1 MASMLIL
8 AAFQGSDVAMS
19 SWSAA
24 SCRNGVD
31 FTGKTIT
38 LAEEDDTILAGTLSG
53 GSPFLFNQSDG
64 DTFAEVTLPA
74 GPLPLLDLVPIFVDG
89 SAPRTDSKEA
99 GGNEQLQV

>member
-1 MASMLIL
+1 
-8 AAFQGSDVAMS
+8 MS

-24 SCRNGVD
+24 SCRSGVD

-38 LAEEDDTILAGTLSG
+38 LAEDDILAGTLSG

-64 DTFAEVTLPA
+64 DTFAEVTLTA
-74 GPLPLLDLVPIFVDG
+74 GPLPLLDLVPIFVDGSSG